1 MCESEEDTYEIV
13 AELPADCK
21 IAVTFVYEG
30 AIESNK

>member
-13 AELPADCK
+13 AELPENCK